1 MKKTTE
7 LKQAVEAQR
16 KKVQELEAAEKFE
29 DAAKEARGLNDL
41 IDQYTI
47 AQALERS
54 EFEAF
59 VNAATPA
66 AKAETVDAEKVTRR
80 ALNRLTFG
88 AVMKYGAPT
97 EQEKSAMD
105 AIKDRTAF
113 YDQVGQQGAVLEK
126 GGYLLPEAQE
136 SQITEF
142 RRTRQPLKGFT
153 RVVSVN
159 ARTGTIPT
167 ASEEKGVL
175 TNFSEFEEIKKSDLD
190 FGQIKYDIKDY
201 GDIIPIARQLIQDID
216 VDIVGFIGQRFAK
229 KAVNTENAQIVA
241 ALNKINKTDLKD
253 VAGIRTALNVTLD
266 PAISA
271 GATIFTNQS
280 GFDYLD
286 RLVDKQG
293 RPLLTASLADGTRK
307 LFAGRP
313 VQVLR
318 DDLLALDGKK
328 LPFLIGSMADYL
340 TFFDKK
346 GIEVALSEEAGFTSY
361 QILLRA
367 VERFG
372 LTVMDAASMVYGQ
385 IDPSTAP
392 KEV

>member
-7 LKQAVEAQR
+7 LKQAVESQR
-16 KKVQELEAAEKFE
+16 KKVQELEAAENFE

-41 IDQYTI
+41 IDQYTT

-88 AVMKYGAPT
+88 AVIKYGAPT

-105 AIKDRTAF
+105 AIKDRTAI

-126 GGYLLPEAQE
+126 GML
-136 SQITEF
+136 I
-142 RRTRQPLKGFT
+142 
-153 RVVSVN
+153 
-159 ARTGTIPT
+159 
-167 ASEEKGVL
+167 
-175 TNFSEFEEIKKSDLD
+175 NFSEFEEIKKSDLD
-190 FGQIKYDIKDY
+190 FGQIKYEIKDY

-216 VDIVGFIGQRFAK
+216 FDIVGFFGQRFAK

-241 ALNKINKTDLKD
+241 ALNKINKADLKGA
-253 VAGIRTALNVTLD
+253 AGIRTALNVTLD

-271 GATIFTNQS
+271 GAKIFTNQS

-286 RLVDKQG
+286 QLVDKQG
-293 RPLLTASLADGTRK
+293 RPLLSASLADDTCK
-307 LFAGRP
+307 LFSGRP
-313 VQVLR
+313 VKVLR

-328 LPFLIGSMADYL
+328 LPFLIGSMVDYL
-340 TFFDKK
+340 NFFDKK
-346 GIEVALSEEAGFTSY
+346 GIEIALSEDAGFTSY